1 MIQKFKEF
9 FDANRPILKLWGDTV
24 IQEIKLNL
32 ESKELDVSV
41 FLKIPVKECRVKDE
55 ISAIGKIARKGYD
68 NPQQQMT
75 DLVGARFVV
84 LLTDD
89 LEVLKDIITTNPI
102 WTASKD
108 SDHSDRIE
116 SNPELFDYQS
126 IHFVVKANQCE
137 LTEKLG
143 IPVGTSCEIQIRTLL
158 QHAYAELTHDNIYKP
173 TVNKVPFQ
181 ARRLIA
187 RSMALMEST
196 DELFCRTIEELKKV
210 AELRNEINAR
220 LITQYERLVGGL
232 LLKADLHFNIELLD
246 AFHDRLD
253 KELITNIESFLQAR
267 PYVIERIKER
277 AKTNHLYQQ
286 PVILFLY
293 WLVKNFD
300 GDTKKTWPYE
310 SLRSDLSQI
319 YSDLGIADQYNQ

>member
-1 MIQKFKEF
+1 MIQEFKEF
-9 FDANRPILKLWGDTV
+9 FDINRPILKLWGDTV
-24 IQEIKLNL
+24 IQEIKQSL

-55 ISAIGKIARKGYD
+55 VSAIGKIARKGYD

-89 LEVLKDIITTNPI
+89 LEVLKDIIATNPI

-126 IHFVVKANQCE
+126 IHFVVKANQSD
-137 LTEKLG
+137 LTKKLG

-173 TVNKVPFQ
+173 TVNIVPFQ

-196 DELFCRTIEELKKV
+196 DELFCRTIGELKKV
-210 AELRNEINAR
+210 AELRNEINAQ
-220 LITQYERLVGGL
+220 LNVLYKELVGDSM
-232 LLKADLHFNIELLD
+232 LKIDLQFNLELLD
-246 AFHDRLD
+246 AFHDRLN
-253 KELITNIESFLQAR
+253 KNLIASIKSFLLER
-267 PYVIERIKER
+267 HFVIERIKER

-286 PVILFLY
+286 PIILFLY
-293 WLVKNFD
+293 WLVKSFD
-300 GDTKKTWPYE
+300 GDTKRTWPYE

-319 YSDLGIADQYNQ
+319 YSDLGIADLYNQ